1 MATKKHINI
10 PKFEIL
16 EYEIRCITIVREN
29 DNLRKI
35 KGDLVSVPYDEV
47 TTYIEKCEAEIA
59 TVNQIQK

>member
-1 MATKKHINI
+1 MPAKRINI

-16 EYEIRCITIVREN
+16 EYEIRCITLVREN
-29 DNLRKI
+29 DKLRKI

-59 TVNQIQK
+59 AVNQVQK